1 VAPMIRVDGIQ
12 VRRVLIPVLAD
23 ALIHADDNEL
33 ASKLLTASA
42 EQRDVEL
49 GDSERAAILSVL
61 ERGAPDELE
70 DLRVALARVKP
81 DTALPAEDV

>member
-49 GDSERAAILSVL
+49 GDSERTAILSVL

>member
-1 VAPMIRVDGIQ
+1 MIRVDGIQ

-23 ALIHADDNEL
+23 ALIHANDNEL

-49 GDSERAAILSVL
+49 GDSERTAILSVL
-61 ERGAPDELE
+61 ERSAPDELE
-70 DLRVALARVKP
+70 DLRVALARVKL
-81 DTALPAEDV
+81 DTAPPAEDA

>member
-1 VAPMIRVDGIQ
+1 MIRVDGIQ